1 MRRLS
6 LLISDTSG
14 GAAVEFGL
22 IAPFMIAVVLG
33 VTASVG
39 LIHDYHVMRQAV
51 SSGAQLLMA
60 TDADVNAARDVTLG
74 AWSGK
79 VEGATVAVSQW
90 CGCGGVQ
97 HACSTACSDGDYPQM
112 FTRIDASTPYTGPL
126 GQQTMTTSQTVRTR

>member
-1 MRRLS
+1 MRRLRA
-6 LLISDTSG
+6 LFSDTSG

-22 IAPFMIAVVLG
+22 IAPFMVALVIG

-39 LIHDYHVMRQAV
+39 LIHDYHVMRRAV

-60 TDADVNAARDVTLG
+60 TDADIAAARDVTLD
-74 AWSGK
+74 AWPGK
-79 VEGATVAVSQW
+79 ADGATVAVSQW
-90 CGCGGVQ
+90 CRCGGAQ

-126 GQQTMTTSQTVRTR
+126 GQQTMAASQTVRTR